1 MNEGSGTRG
10 FHPAQRAVDLAEAV
24 RRDPAV
30 SRDELAAILRAHGE
44 TAADVDAEAF
54 GDAEAAELVAAV
66 ERLTDVLRAG
76 DVDAAAERLNELLAE
91 SAARPRLTRHGGH
104 PWHLHVDRADDAA
117 WGEWFLTSSALALAQ
132 LLSER
137 GRLAWGECAA
147 AGCGALF
154 LDTGPGSP
162 RRFCSTT
169 CATRTRVAAHR
180 DRRRSGT
187 SAR

>member
-1 MNEGSGTRG
+1 MDDHTRKPG

-30 SRDELAAILRAHGE
+30 TRDELAAILRAHGE
-44 TAADVDAEAF
+44 TDEDVDADAF
-54 GDAEAAELVAAV
+54 GSEDAAELRTAV
-66 ERLTDVLRAG
+66 RRLTEVLQAS
-76 DVDAAAERLNELLAE
+76 DVDDAAERLNALLAE

-104 PWHLHVDRADDAA
+104 PWHLHVDRADDVG

-132 LLSER
+132 LLGER

-147 AGCGALF
+147 PGCGALF
-154 LDTGPGSP
+154 LDAGPGSP
-162 RRFCSTT
+162 RRFCSPT

-180 DRRRSGT
+180 DRRSRNP
-187 SAR
+187 AR

>member
-1 MNEGSGTRG
+1 MDDGTGRQG

-30 SRDELAAILRAHGE
+30 SRDELASILRAHGE
-44 TAADVDAEAF
+44 TPADVDAGAF
-54 GDAEAAELVAAV
+54 GDADAAELVAAIR
-66 ERLTDVLRAG
+66 RLTVVLRTA

-91 SAARPRLTRHGGH
+91 CAARPRLTRHGGH
-104 PWHLHVDRADDAA
+104 PWHLHVDRADDTG
-117 WGEWFLTSSALALAQ
+117 WGEWFVTSSALALAQ

-147 AGCGALF
+147 PGCAALF

-162 RRFCSTT
+162 RRFCSTA

-180 DRRRSGT
+180 ARRGR
-187 SAR
+187 A

>member
-1 MNEGSGTRG
+1 MDDETGRSG

-30 SRDELAAILRAHGE
+30 SRDELAAILRSHGE
-44 TAADVDAEAF
+44 TAADVDADAF
-54 GDAEAAELVAAV
+54 GDEDAAELVTAI
-66 ERLTDVLRAG
+66 ERLTVVLRTP

-91 SAARPRLTRHGGH
+91 CAARPRLTRHGGH
-104 PWHLHVDRADDAA
+104 PWHLHVDRADDTA
-117 WGEWFLTSSALALAQ
+117 WGEWFITSSALALAQ

-137 GRLAWGECAA
+137 GRLAWGECASP
-147 AGCGALF
+147 GCAALF
-154 LDTGPGSP
+154 LDSGPGSP

-180 DRRRSGT
+180 ARRSG
-187 SAR
+187 S